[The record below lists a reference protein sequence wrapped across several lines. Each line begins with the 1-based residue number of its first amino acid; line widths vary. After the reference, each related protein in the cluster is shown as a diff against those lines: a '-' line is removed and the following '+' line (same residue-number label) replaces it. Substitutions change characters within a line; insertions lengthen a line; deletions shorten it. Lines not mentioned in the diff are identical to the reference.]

1 MPSDVHQWGVQ
12 ISGEPPPPPE
22 IPWML
27 IVGTIGVLAAVGIG
41 VYAWKKKK

>member
-1 MPSDVHQWGVQ
+1 MPSDTHSWAVQ

-27 IVGTIGVLAAVGIG
+27 IAGTIAIVGIG
-41 VYAWKKKK
+41 VGVYLWKK